1 MFARFLEFIPKMEKK
16 DEFIKVI
23 KNEVIPI
30 LKKQTGFLEIL
41 PFFIVWATV
50 CAMALTVVCI
60 LLAPA
65 E

>member
-1 MFARFLEFIPKMEKK
+1 MGCYMNISISKPESARRWNWHIQATITYVAREWAAPM
-16 DEFIKVI
+16 
-23 KNEVIPI
+23 
-30 LKKQTGFLEIL
+30 
-41 PFFIVWATV
+41 IVWVTI